1 MIVSTG
7 RSTLNPY
14 IAVVIG
20 LLALALYVSTTGETV
35 PKLMTEAET
44 KASMELSSTPPS
56 STPFSSQPPTTNTS
70 FADTGSSPFA
80 IAPAAPATPNSQVSP
95 FSMPP
100 VRQVSPE
107 PTPASATPSP
117 FAEQSGGQQE
127 EKEWFGA
134 APAGTTP
141 TPTPFSDDSRRGS
154 GNGTEDGEGLF
165 GSFESG
171 AAATAATV
179 GATATAV
186 GNEMSLGGSI
196 VWTLLS
202 IIIGVVVFFGLLAML
217 SRLGGVDISAALQRG
232 FNTSTTL
239 YDVTLSQPTT
249 PGEAPAVPPQPAE
262 NMDSEVFQV
271 GNGNLSYVEAKAAC
285 RAAGA
290 KLATYSQIEDAYN
303 NGAEWCSY
311 GWSDGQLA
319 LFPTQ
324 KATYEQLQAG
334 CTGDQNACGRPG
346 INGGYIA
353 NPNVRF
359 AANCYGTK
367 PKPSKAEKRA
377 LDAPAAI
384 SPQDS
389 EANRLAQLFKQA
401 DKHFKV
407 RPFAP
412 GEWSEPGITA
422 SSAPMPAPGAPP
434 ATA

>member
-35 PKLMTEAET
+35 PKLMAQAET
-44 KASMELSSTPPS
+44 KASQELAGPSPAPTPPS
-56 STPFSSQPPTTNTS
+56 SVAVAPPTAAPTS
-70 FADTGSSPFA
+70 SLFGSSVQSSEPTANPFA
-80 IAPAAPATPNSQVSP
+80 SPPRASP
-95 FSMPP
+95 FGP
-100 VRQVSPE
+100 
-107 PTPASATPSP
+107 
-117 FAEQSGGQQE
+117 QSGGRQE
-127 EKEWFGA
+127 E
-134 APAGTTP
+134 
-141 TPTPFSDDSRRGS
+141 
-154 GNGTEDGEGLF
+154 EGLF
-165 GSFESG
+165 GATPVATAPETLVAAGADNGSSSGFFDSPESG

-179 GATATAV
+179 GATAAAAAGEV
-186 GNEMSLGGSI
+186 SVGGSI

-202 IIIGVVVFFGLLAML
+202 IVIGVVVFFGLLAML

-232 FNTSTTL
+232 FNTSTSL
-239 YDVTLSQPTT
+239 YDVTLLQPSA
-249 PGEAPAVPPQPAE
+249 PVEAPVAPPQPAE

-271 GNGNLSYVEAKAAC
+271 GNGNLTYVEAKAAC
-285 RAAGA
+285 RAHGA

-324 KATYEQLQAG
+324 KDTYEQLQAG

-346 INGGYIA
+346 INGGFIA
-353 NPNVRF
+353 NQNVRF

-367 PKPSKAEKRA
+367 PEPTKAEKRA
-377 LDAPAAI
+377 LNAPAAI

-401 DKHFKV
+401 DKHFQV

-412 GEWSEPGITA
+412 GEWTEPGIAA
-422 SSAPMPAPGAPP
+422 SSAPMPAPGVAP